1 MTMGKILKLRVV
13 LDTEADVFRDI
24 EIAGDAPLVHL
35 HAATLDAFG
44 WEGMELASFYESN
57 DDWDKGEE
65 IPLMPMPELDG
76 QAAARDMENMTV
88 GALLPTLTSKAV
100 YVYDFLR
107 MWCFYVEPLEWV
119 EPVPG
124 EGYPRLVMEFGVAP
138 SQESKAPEGVND
150 ADLLAALGMDAAD
163 DDRPMK
169 TGDPEIDSYFDDD
182 DEDDM
187 DGPEFTNIDDLDDL
201 Y

>member
-1 MTMGKILKLRVV
+1 MGKILKLRVV
-13 LDTEADVFRDI
+13 LDTESDVFRDI
-24 EIAGDAPLVHL
+24 EIAADAPLVHL

-44 WEGMELASFYESN
+44 WEGMELASFFESN
-57 DDWDKGEE
+57 DQWDKGEE
-65 IPLMPMPELDG
+65 IPLMAMPELEG
-76 QAAARDMENMTV
+76 QTARDMESVTV
-88 GALLPTLTSKAV
+88 GELLPTLASRAV

-138 SQESKAPEGVND
+138 ALESKAPEGVND

-163 DDRPMK
+163 DGRPMR
-169 TGDPEIDSYFDDD
+169 TGDPEIDSYFDDE
-182 DEDDM
+182 DEDDS

>member
-1 MTMGKILKLRVV
+1 MGKILKLRVV
-13 LDTEADVFRDI
+13 LDTESDVFRDI
-24 EIAGDAPLVHL
+24 EIAADAPLLHL

-57 DDWDKGEE
+57 NDWDKGEE
-65 IPLMPMPELDG
+65 IPLMAMPELEG
-76 QAAARDMENMTV
+76 QTARDMESVTV
-88 GALLPTLTSKAV
+88 IDLLPTLASKAV

-119 EPVPG
+119 EAVPG

-138 SQESKAPEGVND
+138 AVESKAPEGVND
-150 ADLLAALGMDAAD
+150 MDLLAALGMDAED
-163 DDRPMK
+163 DGRPMK
-169 TGDPEIDSYFDDD
+169 TGDPEIDSYFDDE
-182 DEDDM
+182 DEDDS
-187 DGPEFTNIDDLDDL
+187 DGPEFTNIDDIDDL